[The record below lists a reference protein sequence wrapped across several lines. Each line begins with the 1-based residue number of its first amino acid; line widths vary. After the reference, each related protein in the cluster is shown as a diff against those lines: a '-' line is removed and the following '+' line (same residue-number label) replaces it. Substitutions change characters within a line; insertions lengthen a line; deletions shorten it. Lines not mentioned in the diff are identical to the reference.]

1 MNTYTL
7 HLEWPV
13 ADVLAYALLRAV
25 DDLEARAVVAEHRDP
40 ELGPASA
47 AEYRTAIRRLQ
58 TILAQIA
65 PGSRDPDPAQAAV
78 HTLDGTY
85 TIAHGH
91 VVRLTPQPD
100 VLSLI
105 ESCLDLISQHFLDP
119 HDALLAIHQHLTDH
133 DHHQHPE
140 LPTTRPTSNVTT
152 STDPQTSSL
161 ATPQAAHRLAPG
173 CGPAPDRGPERGA
186 GPC

>member
-25 DDLEARAVVAEHRDP
+25 DDLEARAVVAEHRDS

-47 AEYRTAIRRLQ
+47 ADFRAAVRSLQ

-91 VVRLTPQPD
+91 VTRLTPQPD

-105 ESCLDLISQHFLDP
+105 ESSLDLVSQHLLDP
-119 HDALLAIHQHLTDH
+119 HDALLAIHQHLIDPDH
-133 DHHQHPE
+133 DQHQEP
-140 LPTTRPTSNVTT
+140 PTTQPTSHGTT

-161 ATPQAAHRLAPG
+161 PTPQAAHRLAPG
-173 CGPAPDRGPERGA
+173 CDPAPDHGPERGA
-186 GPC
+186 GSC